1 MMVTNTESSR
11 ERTVLVTG
19 ASSGIGRATAI
30 AFGGKGARVAVTYH
44 SDREGAEETAERV
57 REAGGDAFVVRYD
70 MTDRDSVETAVQAVL
85 DHWGSIDVL
94 VNNAVPSIVGPMSFE
109 DLSSAE
115 WRRMVHGIQDGV
127 FHTVQA
133 VLPALRSSEAGRIVT
148 VSSSAAD
155 GSAGMAPYATAK
167 AGLHGLIKV
176 LASDLGEMGILSNV
190 VTPGMVLTER
200 NLNLPEEVRQGVAE
214 RTPSKRVSTPEDVA
228 ELVVFLASSANGNV
242 NGAVVPVTG
251 GS

>member
-1 MMVTNTESSR
+1 MVTNTESSR

-19 ASSGIGRATAI
+19 ASSGIGRATAV
-30 AFGGKGARVAVTYH
+30 AFGGKGVRVAVTYH

-190 VTPGMVLTER
+190 VTPGMVLTEK